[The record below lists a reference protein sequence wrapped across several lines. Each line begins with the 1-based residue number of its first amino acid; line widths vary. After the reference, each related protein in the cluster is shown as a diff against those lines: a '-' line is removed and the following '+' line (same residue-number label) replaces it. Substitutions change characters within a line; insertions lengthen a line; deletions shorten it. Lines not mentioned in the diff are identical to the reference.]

1 MNDSNY
7 SPSLV
12 SALKI
17 ARGMALQDKHNTFG
31 VSHLV
36 MAMFAEN
43 TGLKE
48 ILSSMQKDVGYIME
62 WFDTHREM
70 YRSSGTSTE
79 EVEPDEELSKVLDE
93 SERSKIKLGADSI
106 DSICVFTAILR
117 EGVVYSHQ
125 QIEMLDVSEDDILS
139 HYNALTPLH
148 SYQGEEMQI
157 TASVPYADNELP
169 ESPESDYNPE
179 DELISEELF
188 ARYVKALDR
197 LPERCREV
205 FIRIREEKQSYAQVA
220 EELGIS
226 TKTVDAQLQKAT
238 GRLKEMIMS
247 VEID

>member
-70 YRSSGTSTE
+70 YRSKWYFHKKKWN
-79 EVEPDEELSKVLDE
+79 LMKNCQ
-93 SERSKIKLGADSI
+93 RSWMNPNGLKL
-106 DSICVFTAILR
+106 
-117 EGVVYSHQ
+117 
-125 QIEMLDVSEDDILS
+125 
-139 HYNALTPLH
+139 N
-148 SYQGEEMQI
+148 
-157 TASVPYADNELP
+157 
-169 ESPESDYNPE
+169 
-179 DELISEELF
+179 
-188 ARYVKALDR
+188 
-197 LPERCREV
+197 
-205 FIRIREEKQSYAQVA
+205 
-220 EELGIS
+220 
-226 TKTVDAQLQKAT
+226 
-238 GRLKEMIMS
+238 
-247 VEID
+247 

>member
-79 EVEPDEELSKVLDE
+79 EVEPDEELSKVL
-93 SERSKIKLGADSI
+93 
-106 DSICVFTAILR
+106 VFQVVGIRNACCYLHFLSLVRIQRGKGIVVGQYVIFRNIQHLYLLTAKK
-117 EGVVYSHQ
+117 
-125 QIEMLDVSEDDILS
+125 D
-139 HYNALTPLH
+139 
-148 SYQGEEMQI
+148 
-157 TASVPYADNELP
+157 
-169 ESPESDYNPE
+169 
-179 DELISEELF
+179 
-188 ARYVKALDR
+188 
-197 LPERCREV
+197 
-205 FIRIREEKQSYAQVA
+205 
-220 EELGIS
+220 
-226 TKTVDAQLQKAT
+226 
-238 GRLKEMIMS
+238 
-247 VEID
+247 

>member
-70 YRSSGTSTE
+70 YRSSGTFTE

-106 DSICVFTAILR
+106 DSICVD
-117 EGVVYSHQ
+117 VYKR
-125 QIEMLDVSEDDILS
+125 QICASSERQVFLVF
-139 HYNALTPLH
+139 LWH
-148 SYQGEEMQI
+148 SYRW
-157 TASVPYADNELP
+157 Y
-169 ESPESDYNPE
+169 
-179 DELISEELF
+179 
-188 ARYVKALDR
+188 RYIA
-197 LPERCREV
+197 CG
-205 FIRIREEKQSYAQVA
+205 IRR
-220 EELGIS
+220 
-226 TKTVDAQLQKAT
+226 TTCF
-238 GRLKEMIMS
+238 
-247 VEID
+247 

>member
-79 EVEPDEELSKVLDE
+79 EVEPDEEVSKVLDE

-117 EGVVYSHQ
+117 EGVVY
-125 QIEMLDVSEDDILS
+125 
-139 HYNALTPLH
+139 
-148 SYQGEEMQI
+148 
-157 TASVPYADNELP
+157 
-169 ESPESDYNPE
+169 
-179 DELISEELF
+179 
-188 ARYVKALDR
+188 
-197 LPERCREV
+197 
-205 FIRIREEKQSYAQVA
+205 
-220 EELGIS
+220 
-226 TKTVDAQLQKAT
+226 
-238 GRLKEMIMS
+238 
-247 VEID
+247 

>member
-1 MNDSNY
+1 
-7 SPSLV
+7 V

-93 SERSKIKLGADSI
+93 SERSKISFRP
-106 DSICVFTAILR
+106 VFSANMAMTRCDTPNVLC
-117 EGVVYSHQ
+117 
-125 QIEMLDVSEDDILS
+125 LS
-139 HYNALTPLH
+139 
-148 SYQGEEMQI
+148 
-157 TASVPYADNELP
+157 
-169 ESPESDYNPE
+169 
-179 DELISEELF
+179 
-188 ARYVKALDR
+188 
-197 LPERCREV
+197 
-205 FIRIREEKQSYAQVA
+205 
-220 EELGIS
+220 
-226 TKTVDAQLQKAT
+226 
-238 GRLKEMIMS
+238 
-247 VEID
+247 

>member
-79 EVEPDEELSKVLDE
+79 EVEPDEELSKVLDAE
-93 SERSKIKLGADSI
+93 
-106 DSICVFTAILR
+106 
-117 EGVVYSHQ
+117 
-125 QIEMLDVSEDDILS
+125 
-139 HYNALTPLH
+139 
-148 SYQGEEMQI
+148 
-157 TASVPYADNELP
+157 
-169 ESPESDYNPE
+169 
-179 DELISEELF
+179 
-188 ARYVKALDR
+188 
-197 LPERCREV
+197 
-205 FIRIREEKQSYAQVA
+205 QSFQT
-220 EELGIS
+220 S
-226 TKTVDAQLQKAT
+226 RRKDHLQKNGGGCQDEGDSVQERIHRSLLGNS
-238 GRLKEMIMS
+238 GRK
-247 VEID
+247 

>member
-70 YRSSGTSTE
+70 YSPVALPQKKWSLTKKCQKSWMSPNG
-79 EVEPDEELSKVLDE
+79 L
-93 SERSKIKLGADSI
+93 KL
-106 DSICVFTAILR
+106 
-117 EGVVYSHQ
+117 
-125 QIEMLDVSEDDILS
+125 
-139 HYNALTPLH
+139 N
-148 SYQGEEMQI
+148 
-157 TASVPYADNELP
+157 
-169 ESPESDYNPE
+169 
-179 DELISEELF
+179 
-188 ARYVKALDR
+188 
-197 LPERCREV
+197 
-205 FIRIREEKQSYAQVA
+205 
-220 EELGIS
+220 
-226 TKTVDAQLQKAT
+226 
-238 GRLKEMIMS
+238 
-247 VEID
+247 

>member
-70 YRSSGTSTE
+70 YRSVALPQKKWNLMKNCQRFWMNPNG
-79 EVEPDEELSKVLDE
+79 L
-93 SERSKIKLGADSI
+93 KL
-106 DSICVFTAILR
+106 
-117 EGVVYSHQ
+117 
-125 QIEMLDVSEDDILS
+125 
-139 HYNALTPLH
+139 N
-148 SYQGEEMQI
+148 
-157 TASVPYADNELP
+157 
-169 ESPESDYNPE
+169 
-179 DELISEELF
+179 
-188 ARYVKALDR
+188 
-197 LPERCREV
+197 
-205 FIRIREEKQSYAQVA
+205 
-220 EELGIS
+220 
-226 TKTVDAQLQKAT
+226 
-238 GRLKEMIMS
+238 
-247 VEID
+247 